1 MEKRGV
7 CASVNAVCEGGG
19 FDGDLTFW
27 IIMLNGSFLRGFV
40 FGIL

>member
-7 CASVNAVCEGGG
+7 CASVNAVCEGGWG

-27 IIMLNGSFLRGFV
+27 IIMLNG
-40 FGIL
+40 

>member
-7 CASVNAVCEGGG
+7 CASVNAVCGG

-27 IIMLNGSFLRGFV
+27 IIMLNC
-40 FGIL
+40 